1 MIGSDVF
8 LSEVSTTSTAQLAP
22 VGTIRSY
29 IDVTHGFQQYR
40 MVKATADID
49 AKELVAF
56 AAGSSVN
63 AAKSAATSPA
73 AATIAGIAV
82 VDIASGSYGW
92 VCCSGNVTGLADA
105 AVSQNA
111 PIIGSA
117 TDGQLDDANLS
128 TNEHC
133 VIGVAITDG
142 SGFSDGEDLVVR
154 LSGLI

>member
-8 LSEVSTTSTAQLAP
+8 LSEVTTTSTEQLAP

-40 MVKATADID
+40 MVKATADIA

-82 VDIASGSYGW
+82 GAIASGSYGW
-92 VCCSGNVTGLADA
+92 VCCSGQVTGIADA
-105 AVSQNA
+105 AVTQGA
-111 PIIGSA
+111 LIFGSA
-117 TDGQLDDANLS
+117 TDGQLDDTSEDGIEEAAL
-128 TNEHC
+128 
-133 VIGVAITDG
+133 GVAITDG